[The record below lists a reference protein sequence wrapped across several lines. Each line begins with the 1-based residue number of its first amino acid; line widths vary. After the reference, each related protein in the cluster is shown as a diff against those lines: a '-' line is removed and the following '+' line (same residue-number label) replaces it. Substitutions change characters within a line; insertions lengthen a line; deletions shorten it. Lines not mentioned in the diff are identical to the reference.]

1 MTTFAM
7 NYLEALHEVNSDGL
21 PRVPTEVSDK
31 DISVQLAKA

>member
-21 PRVPTEVSDK
+21 PCVPTEVPHK
-31 DISVQLAKA
+31 DISIQLAKA